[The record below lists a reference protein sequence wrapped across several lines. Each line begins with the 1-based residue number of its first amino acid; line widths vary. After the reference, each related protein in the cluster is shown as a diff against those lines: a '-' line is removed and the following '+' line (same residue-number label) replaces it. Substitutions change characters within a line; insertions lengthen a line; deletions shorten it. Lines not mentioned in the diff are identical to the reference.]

1 MMICLNHFNVMH
13 LLVQHGNFKKAK
25 TGLYKEAE
33 EEKKSEKEDN
43 KAKEDPDIDDEW
55 IPATLLSVIHP
66 VTSLRLARVYTTDM
80 YLYSSA
86 HSSKT
91 IKPPC
96 F

>member
-1 MMICLNHFNVMH
+1 MH
-13 LLVQHGNFKKAK
+13 LLVQHSNFKKVK
-25 TGLYKEAE
+25 TGLYKETE

-43 KAKEDPDIDDEW
+43 KAKEDPDLDDEW
-55 IPATLLSVIHP
+55 IPATMLSVMHP
-66 VTSLRLARVYTTDM
+66 VPSLRLAKVYTSDI

>member
-1 MMICLNHFNVMH
+1 MH
-13 LLVQHGNFKKAK
+13 LLVQHSNFKKVK
-25 TGLYKEAE
+25 TGLYKETE

-43 KAKEDPDIDDEW
+43 KAKEDPDLDDEW
-55 IPATLLSVIHP
+55 IPATMLSVMHP
-66 VTSLRLARVYTTDM
+66 VPSLRLAKVYISDI

>member
-1 MMICLNHFNVMH
+1 MH

-43 KAKEDPDIDDEW
+43 KTKEDPDFDDEW
-55 IPATLLSVIHP
+55 IPATILSVITP
-66 VTSLRLARVYTTDM
+66 APSLSITKAFSKDV
-80 YLYSSA
+80 YLYSFSY
-86 HSSKT
+86 SIKT